1 MNKKQNNMN
10 KIFTILFLLFTLIG
24 FSQKKDK
31 TSKVEL
37 DEKQLIRSGNEAYN
51 QQNYV
56 EAEANYKKALEQNPD
71 YEKANYNL
79 GNAIFQQD
87 RHKEALPMYE
97 LVTKTTE
104 NKLTKA
110 ESFHNIGNI
119 MMKEKKYAEAI
130 KAYKNAL
137 RNSSKDDETRYNLA
151 LAQKLLKKEENQ
163 KEDNKDKKDKDKK
176 KNDKNEDKDKE
187 NKDKKKD
194 DKGKDKDKDKKGDDK
209 DKNKDK
215 NKDKKK
221 DENDDK
227 GDKDKDKQPPKP
239 KPGQMSPQQVKQ
251 LLEAMSKEEDKT
263 RKKIN
268 AKKIQGKKVKQEK
281 DW

>member
-1 MNKKQNNMN
+1 MK
-10 KIFTILFLLFTLIG
+10 KIFTILYLLVTWIG
-24 FSQKKDK
+24 FSQTKDK
-31 TSKVEL
+31 EEKTTKVEL
-37 DEKQLIRSGNEAYN
+37 DEKQLIRSGNDAYN
-51 QQNYV
+51 QQNYA
-56 EAEANYKKALEQNPD
+56 EAEATYKKAIEKNPN

-79 GNAIFQQD
+79 GNAIYQQD

-97 LVTKTTE
+97 MVSKTTE

-119 MMKEKKYAEAI
+119 MMQEKKYAEAI

-151 LAQKLLKKEENQ
+151 LAQKLLKKEESQ

-187 NKDKKKD
+187 NKDKKKN
-194 DKGKDKDKDKKGDDK
+194 DKEKDKDKDKKDQ
-209 DKNKDK
+209 
-215 NKDKKK
+215 NKDKK
-221 DENDDK
+221 EDK
-227 GDKDKDKQPPKP
+227 GDKDKGKQPPKA
-239 KPGQMSPQQVKQ
+239 KPGQMTPQQVKQ
-251 LLEAMSKEEDKT
+251 LLEAMNKEEDKT

-268 AKKIQGKKVKQEK
+268 AKKVQGKKVKQEK

>member
-1 MNKKQNNMN
+1 MNKKKNNM
-10 KIFTILFLLFTLIG
+10 KPILTILFLFFVLIG
-24 FSQKKDK
+24 FSQTKAKNK
-31 TSKVEL
+31 TSKAEL
-37 DEKQLIRSGNEAYN
+37 DEKQLIRSGNELYN
-51 QQNYV
+51 QQKYT
-56 EAEANYKKALEQNPD
+56 EAEANYKKAIEKNPN
-71 YEKANYNL
+71 YEKASYNL
-79 GNAIFQQD
+79 GNAIYQQD
-87 RHKEALPMYE
+87 RYKEALPMYE

-119 MMKEKKYAEAI
+119 MMKEKKYAEAV

-151 LAQKLLKKEENQ
+151 LAQKLLKKEESQ

-176 KNDKNEDKDKE
+176 KNNKNEDKDKE

-194 DKGKDKDKDKKGDDK
+194 DKEKDKDKGKNKKDD
-209 DKNKDK
+209 NKDK
-215 NKDKKK
+215 NKDQNKDKK
-221 DENDDK
+221 DDK
-227 GDKDKDKQPPKP
+227 GDKNKDNQPPKP
-239 KPGQMSPQQVKQ
+239 KPGQMTPQQVKQ
-251 LLEAMSKEEDKT
+251 LLEAMNKEEDKT

-268 AKKIQGKKVKQEK
+268 AKKAQGKKVKQEK

>member
-1 MNKKQNNMN
+1 M
-10 KIFTILFLLFTLIG
+10 LLTLIG
-24 FSQKKDK
+24 FSQNKDKDK
-31 TSKVEL
+31 TPKVEL
-37 DEKQLIRSGNEAYN
+37 DEKQLIRSGNELYN
-51 QQNYV
+51 QQNYA
-56 EAEANYKKALEQNPD
+56 EAEVTYKKAVEKNPD
-71 YEKANYNL
+71 YEKGAYNL
-79 GNAIFQQD
+79 GNAIYQQN
-87 RHKEALPMYE
+87 RHKEALPMYDM
-97 LVTKTTE
+97 VSKTTE

-194 DKGKDKDKDKKGDDK
+194 DKEKDKDKDKNNKGD
-209 DKNKDK
+209 NKDQ
-215 NKDKKK
+215 NKDKK
-221 DENDDK
+221 DNK
-227 GDKDKDKQPPKP
+227 GDKDKDNQPPKP
-239 KPGQMSPQQVKQ
+239 KPGEMTPQQVKQ
-251 LLEAMSKEEDKT
+251 LLEAMNKEEDKT

-268 AKKIQGKKVKQEK
+268 AKKAQGKKVKQEK